1 MLMEIMRDMEIVWD
15 DLIDAFENTDPELVY
30 FLDRH
35 TGEVFLLSLDHGG
48 APFWEEMQSDSS
60 HYLSIPGFDYEQ
72 ERLILHEFIKGVKSV
87 NLRQVLERSFTGK
100 LPYGRLD
107 EILSFYPDE
116 MEQLEAL
123 RETLTADRIRRW
135 LEENDI
141 FPPDTPQVG

>member
-35 TGEVFLLSLDHGG
+35 TGEVFLLSVDHMG
-48 APFWEEMQSDSS
+48 APFWEEMRSDSS
-60 HYLSIPGFDYEQ
+60 RYLAIPGFDYEQ
-72 ERLILHEFIKGVKSV
+72 ERLVLHEFIKGVKSV
-87 NLRQVLERSFTGK
+87 NLRQILERSFTGK

-141 FPPDTPQVG
+141 FPPDTPQAG